1 MSPRADQPARVGHG
15 RPRAAADLDGR
26 EGRVCGDGAL
36 GDEVE
41 GVRAGLRRLREPCEG
56 RAGRAE
62 DGAGLGAGE
71 GRSEAGQARE
81 GAVAGRVSLVGRLGS
96 PLVLRGEGGDITGET
111 VGIGKKGKRGLVPY
125 RGYPLRRIA
134 GDGLGRTACCL
145 EEKRGN
151 GEPGHGGKTDG
162 RCSE

>member
-1 MSPRADQPARVGHG
+1 M
-15 RPRAAADLDGR
+15 
-26 EGRVCGDGAL
+26 CGDGAL